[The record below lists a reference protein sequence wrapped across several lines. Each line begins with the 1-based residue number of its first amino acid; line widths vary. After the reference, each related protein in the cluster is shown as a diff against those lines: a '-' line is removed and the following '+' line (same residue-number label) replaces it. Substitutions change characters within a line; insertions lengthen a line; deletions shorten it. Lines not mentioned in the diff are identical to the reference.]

1 MGAIHFSL
9 DPHLVQALKRSLP
22 LATFVETG
30 TFRGDTT
37 AAMSPYF
44 KKLYTAELA
53 EELFNK
59 AKLRFEKTSNVNVIH
74 GSSPEIL
81 SSLSSE
87 LTDQSVLYWLDAH
100 WCGGETD
107 GRTYECPLIA
117 EIAAIGSLN
126 EQSVV
131 LIDDARFFIAPPPAP
146 HAVGSWPM
154 VADVVHALTGLS
166 DKHRVWIINDVF
178 IFAPE
183 FAAADVVTYGR
194 TFGVDLD
201 ALNRA
206 AGAARAQAANATREA
221 PPERAPV
228 VRSFNQ
234 SVELD
239 QRSERLFAFHLR
251 RLAIDRVLDVGGNG
265 GQFASKLRKHGY
277 GGVICSVEPQSAVFP
292 DLLAIAENDL
302 CWLVA
307 PRQGVGDDDGFVS
320 MNISENGY
328 SSSILEVHS
337 NHLRAEPATK
347 TVGHETVYVTKAAKL
362 LRSEA
367 MKQFSAI
374 KLDVQGYEKRVLE
387 GLTDCI
393 SNVDLLLL
401 EMSLVECYSGSP
413 MYFELDEYIRTK
425 LGFTPV
431 TLEPS
436 YYDQAGGFA
445 QQVDGIYVRSP
456 TKPARL
462 ASPAGVKIGAVLT
475 SVGGSTNRTNLQGFD
490 IGESWFQA
498 CRRSWRKLGVPILS
512 VSEIAP
518 VDPEITWVQTARRPS
533 VLEILRKARDRSDGH
548 VLLLNS
554 DIMLTDSLFNA
565 LPTLRGDVVYYGSR
579 HDVRENPQRQGT
591 VNVIGP
597 YRLGFDVFIL
607 PREFLDRL
615 LSESGLLDD
624 RFLIGQPWWDYI
636 LPVAAHALGFPV
648 KKFGPKHVFALHYP
662 HEEKFSRQNWAENGR
677 RFVNLIKQNKKEG
690 AGFARGMLDELL
702 EASQDLDTLSAK
714 VCTIIP

>member
-37 AAMSPYF
+37 AAMSPHF
-44 KKLYTAELA
+44 EKVYTAELA

-59 AKLRFEKTSNVNVIH
+59 AKSRFEQTSNVNVIH

-87 LTDQSVLYWLDAH
+87 LANQSVLYWLDAH

-107 GRTYECPLIA
+107 GRAYECPLIA
-117 EIAAIGSLN
+117 EIGAIGSLN

-154 VADVVHALTGLS
+154 VADVVQALAGLS
-166 DKHRVWIINDVF
+166 DKHRLWIINDVF
-178 IFAPE
+178 VFAPE
-183 FAAADVVTYGR
+183 SAAADVVTYGR

-201 ALNRA
+201 ALQRA
-206 AGAARAQAANATREA
+206 ATAARVQAANATREA
-221 PPERAPV
+221 PPERAAV

-251 RLAIDRVLDVGGNG
+251 RLAIDRVLDVGGNS

-292 DLLAIAENDL
+292 DLLAHAENDL
-302 CWLVA
+302 RWLVA
-307 PRQGVGDDDGFVS
+307 PRQGVGDADGYVP

-347 TVGHETVYVTKAAKL
+347 TVGHETVYVATAAKL
-362 LRSEA
+362 LRPEA
-367 MKQFSAI
+367 MKTFSAI
-374 KLDVQGYEKRVLE
+374 KIDVQGYEKRVLE
-387 GLTDCI
+387 GLADCI

-498 CRRSWRKLGVPILS
+498 CRRSWRKLGAPVLS
-512 VSEIAP
+512 VSESAP
-518 VDPEITWVQTARRPS
+518 ADPEITWVQTAKRPS
-533 VLEILRKARDRSDGH
+533 VLEILREARDRTDGH

-554 DIMLTDSLFNA
+554 DIMLTDSLVSA
-565 LPTLRGDVVYYGSR
+565 LPTLSGDVVYYGRR
-579 HDVRENPQRQGT
+579 HDVREDPQQQGT
-591 VNVIGP
+591 VKVIGA

-607 PREFLDRL
+607 PREFLDCL

-648 KKFGPKHVFALHYP
+648 KKFGPRHVFALHYP
-662 HEEKFSRQNWAENGR
+662 HEDKFSRQKWAENGR
-677 RFVNLIKQNKKEG
+677 RFVSLVKKSREEG
-690 AGFARGMLDELL
+690 GGFARGILDELL
-702 EASQDLDTLSAK
+702 ESSANLDKLSAK
-714 VCTIIP
+714 ICAMIP

>member
-1 MGAIHFSL
+1 M
-9 DPHLVQALKRSLP
+9 
-22 LATFVETG
+22 
-30 TFRGDTT
+30 
-37 AAMSPYF
+37 
-44 KKLYTAELA
+44 
-53 EELFNK
+53 
-59 AKLRFEKTSNVNVIH
+59 
-74 GSSPEIL
+74 
-81 SSLSSE
+81 
-87 LTDQSVLYWLDAH
+87 
-100 WCGGETD
+100 
-107 GRTYECPLIA
+107 
-117 EIAAIGSLN
+117 
-126 EQSVV
+126 
-131 LIDDARFFIAPPPAP
+131 
-146 HAVGSWPM
+146 
-154 VADVVHALTGLS
+154 
-166 DKHRVWIINDVF
+166 
-178 IFAPE
+178 
-183 FAAADVVTYGR
+183 
-194 TFGVDLD
+194 
-201 ALNRA
+201 
-206 AGAARAQAANATREA
+206 
-221 PPERAPV
+221 
-228 VRSFNQ
+228 
-234 SVELD
+234 
-239 QRSERLFAFHLR
+239 
-251 RLAIDRVLDVGGNG
+251 
-265 GQFASKLRKHGY
+265 
-277 GGVICSVEPQSAVFP
+277 FP

-374 KLDVQGYEKRVLE
+374 KLDVQGYEKRVLD